1 MNVRSHT
8 VILSLICSITL
19 IFGTAPA
26 MAAKP
31 IVIGCPLSMAFLY
44 GWDAER
50 AVTLAV
56 EEINAAGGVSVG
68 GEKRPFSVEVI
79 DTRDLEPGVPVSEA
93 LLAVEKLILDKKA
106 DFLIGGPVRSEA
118 ALAAMPLL
126 SKYKKVSILTTG
138 VLTPK
143 YHALVGEQ
151 YDKFKYCFRIH
162 GEAGNLVGEMFA
174 NFTELKEK
182 YGFNN
187 LFIIAQDVSH
197 ARGAGE
203 IMNKLAPKKGWNV
216 TGFEIYPTGATDF
229 SMGLLKAKKTNTEI
243 INIWM
248 DMPESAILLK
258 QWYDMRIPA
267 LPFGSTLAA
276 AEQPG
281 FWKATEG
288 KGEYTLCNVV
298 NAGNAPSEA
307 TPWTMKFY
315 NAYAKRWGVEPEG
328 LGCSSSYM
336 AVQVLKDAIER
347 AGTLDQPGADEHTDM
362 TVVFGVRIE
371 VLGKAAARQL
381 VEDAD
386 HVAVGRLGI
395 SAQNH
400 GFLAVLL
407 QLLGHVRQQLVLDRR
422 DEPVQGRQHLP
433 RHRLV
438 RRAPPQHQEHPPRRF
453 ILYPLPANRER
464 RRQVQVVTAQFQLDR
479 FGAAAQDT
487 GVTGFKT

>member
-1 MNVRSHT
+1 MKTNR
-8 VILSLICSITL
+8 LKSLIVLLMIIS
-19 IFGTAPA
+19 
-26 MAAKP
+26 MALSAGAVQAAQP
-31 IVIGCPLSMAFLY
+31 IVIGCPLATAFLY

-50 AVTLAV
+50 GVTLAV
-56 EEINAAGGVSVG
+56 EEINAAGGVTIA
-68 GEKRPFSVEVI
+68 GEKRPFTIEVI

-106 DFLIGGPVRSEA
+106 DFIIGGPVRSEA

-143 YHALVGEQ
+143 YNALVAEQ

-162 GEAGNLVGEMFA
+162 GEAKNLVGEIFA

-197 ARGAGE
+197 ARGAAN
-203 IMNKLAPKKGWNV
+203 IIKDIATKKGWNV
-216 TGFEIYPTGATDF
+216 TGLEIYPTGATDF
-229 SMGLLKAKKTNTEI
+229 SMGLLKAKESKTEI

-258 QWYDMRIPA
+258 QWYDMKIPA

-288 KGEYTLCNVV
+288 KGEFTLCNVV
-298 NAGNAPSEA
+298 NAGNAPSNA

-315 NAYAKRWGVEPEG
+315 DAYTKRWGIEPEG
-328 LGCSSSYM
+328 LGTSSSYM
-336 AVQVLKDAIER
+336 AVYVLKDAIER
-347 AGTLDQPGADEHTDM
+347 AGSLDSDKVVAALEKTDIM
-362 TVVFGVRIE
+362 GVYGRLRFDPKGHQVIPATDPKE
-371 VLGKAAARQL
+371 G
-381 VEDAD
+381 
-386 HVAVGRLGI
+386 AVGSILQW
-395 SAQNH
+395 QN
-400 GFLAVLL
+400 GKRVVVYPKSIATGEILL
-407 QLLGHVRQQLVLDRR
+407 
-422 DEPVQGRQHLP
+422 
-433 RHRLV
+433 
-438 RRAPPQHQEHPPRRF
+438 PPWMQ
-453 ILYPLPANRER
+453 
-464 RRQVQVVTAQFQLDR
+464 
-479 FGAAAQDT
+479 
-487 GVTGFKT
+487 K

>member
-1 MNVRSHT
+1 MKPNRLKCLFVLLMTISLALSAGIVR
-8 VILSLICSITL
+8 
-19 IFGTAPA
+19 
-26 MAAKP
+26 AAQP
-31 IVIGCPLSMAFLY
+31 IVIGCPLATAFLY

-50 AVTLAV
+50 GVTLAV
-56 EEINAAGGVSVG
+56 EEINAAGGVNVA
-68 GEKRPFSVEVI
+68 GEKRPFKIEVI

-106 DFLIGGPVRSEA
+106 DFIIGGPVRSEA

-143 YHALVGEQ
+143 YNALVAEQ

-162 GEAGNLVGEMFA
+162 GEAKNLVGEIFA

-197 ARGAGE
+197 ARGAANIIKAIAE
-203 IMNKLAPKKGWNV
+203 KKGWNV
-216 TGFEIYPTGATDF
+216 TGLEIYPTGATDF
-229 SMGLLKAKKTNTEI
+229 SMGLLKAKESKTEI

-258 QWYDMRIPA
+258 QWYDMKIPA

-281 FWKATEG
+281 FWKATDG

-298 NAGNAPSEA
+298 NAGNAPSNA

-315 NAYAKRWGVEPEG
+315 DAYTKRWGIEPEG
-328 LGCSSSYM
+328 LGTSSSYM
-336 AVQVLKDAIER
+336 AVYVLKDAIER
-347 AGTLDQPGADEHTDM
+347 AGSLDSDKVVAALEKTDIM
-362 TVVFGVRIE
+362 GVYGRLRFDPKGHQVIPATDPKE
-371 VLGKAAARQL
+371 G
-381 VEDAD
+381 
-386 HVAVGRLGI
+386 AVGSILQWQDGKRVVVYPKSIATGEI
-395 SAQNH
+395 
-400 GFLAVLL
+400 LL
-407 QLLGHVRQQLVLDRR
+407 
-422 DEPVQGRQHLP
+422 
-433 RHRLV
+433 
-438 RRAPPQHQEHPPRRF
+438 PPWMQ
-453 ILYPLPANRER
+453 
-464 RRQVQVVTAQFQLDR
+464 
-479 FGAAAQDT
+479 
-487 GVTGFKT
+487 K

>member
-1 MNVRSHT
+1 MKRKAIRTFMIVLFG
-8 VILSLICSITL
+8 VLLILPVNIALAET
-19 IFGTAPA
+19 
-26 MAAKP
+26 P
-31 IVIGCPLSMAFLY
+31 IIIGSPLSTAFLY

-50 AVTLAV
+50 AINLAV
-56 EEINAAGGVSVG
+56 SEINASGGVNVG
-68 GEKRPFSVEVI
+68 GEKRPFKVEVI

-106 DFLIGGPVRSEA
+106 DFIVGGPVRSEA

-143 YHALVGEQ
+143 YHALVAKQ

-162 GEAGNLVGEMFA
+162 GEAKNLVGEMFA

-182 YGFNN
+182 HGFNN

-197 ARGAGE
+197 ARGAAKVMKAVAE
-203 IMNKLAPKKGWNV
+203 KKGWNV
-216 TGFEIYPTGATDF
+216 TGVEIYPTGATDF
-229 SMGLLKAKKTNTEI
+229 SMGLLKAKNSQSEI

-258 QWYDMRIPA
+258 QWYEMKIPA

-281 FWKATEG
+281 FWEATNG

-315 NAYAKRWGVEPEG
+315 DAYTKMWGVEPEG
-328 LGCSSSYM
+328 LGTSSSYM
-336 AVQVLKDAIER
+336 AVYVLRDAIER
-347 AGTLDQPGADEHTDM
+347 AGSLDSDKVVAELEKTDIM
-362 TVVFGVRIE
+362 GVYGRLRFDPKSHQVIPATDPE
-371 VLGKAAARQL
+371 KG
-381 VEDAD
+381 
-386 HVAVGRLGI
+386 AVGSI
-395 SAQNH
+395 
-400 GFLAVLL
+400 L
-407 QLLGHVRQQLVLDRR
+407 QWQQGKRVVVY
-422 DEPVQGRQHLP
+422 PKSIAKGSIQLP
-433 RHRLV
+433 
-438 RRAPPQHQEHPPRRF
+438 PWM
-453 ILYPLPANRER
+453 
-464 RRQVQVVTAQFQLDR
+464 
-479 FGAAAQDT
+479 
-487 GVTGFKT
+487 KK